1 MKIHSINLIIE
12 SKIQKKCSTFF
23 LSKIKKKDIIAYG
36 AYTKGN
42 IVLNHCEINNK
53 HIKYICDANPYKY
66 NRYTPGSNLK
76 IISKKKMRSKKPKY
90 LLVLIWSFRKE
101 VIKQEI
107 NFLKKGGKLIFHLP
121 IFHIVD
127 KKNYKI
133 FLNSNFESLSYDL

>member
-1 MKIHSINLIIE
+1 
-12 SKIQKKCSTFF
+12 
-23 LSKIKKKDIIAYG
+23 
-36 AYTKGN
+36 
-42 IVLNHCEINNK
+42 
-53 HIKYICDANPYKY
+53 
-66 NRYTPGSNLK
+66 
-76 IISKKKMRSKKPKY
+76 MRSKKPKY